1 MVITEEEAN
10 SIKEHLS
17 KQLDNFPEDK
27 RRLIQDKINAMTPE
41 ELEIFI
47 EKNNLGHLGGNCIF
61 CSIVSGKTKSFKVG
75 DNAHN
80 IAVLDINP
88 ISKGHTLIIPK
99 EHSEETNDYSNKL
112 AQEIGR
118 KINDRFHPKE
128 VKLNKQVI
136 MGHGILEVIPI
147 YGDEGQRQTPSE
159 EELQDIAHEIKKIK
173 VEKPKVEK
181 SVVEKK
187 ESIPVL
193 PPRIP

>member
-1 MVITEEEAN
+1 MAITQEEAV

-17 KQLDNFPEDK
+17 KQLENFPEEK
-27 RRLIQDKINAMTPE
+27 RKLIQEKIEAMSPE
-41 ELEIFI
+41 QLENFI
-47 EKNNLGHLGGNCIF
+47 EQNKLTHLGGNCLF
-61 CSIVSGKTKSFKVG
+61 CSIVSGETKSFKLG
-75 DNAHN
+75 SNAHN

-99 EHSEETNDYSNKL
+99 EHTEETNEYSNKL

-118 KINDRFHPKE
+118 KINDRFKPKE

-136 MGHGILEVIPI
+136 MGHAILEVIPI
-147 YGDEGQRQTPSE
+147 YGDEKERLKPSE
-159 EELQDIAHEIKKIK
+159 EELEDVKHKIK
-173 VEKPKVEK
+173 EVKIEKPKVEK
-181 SVVEKK
+181 NTIEKK